1 MINNNET
8 RHISELLKELI
19 EERNV
24 TIEKLSLVTSIPHRF
39 IVALLEADFKKLPA
53 KPYVRGYLLRIS
65 SALNVDPI
73 FILKSYKDTM
83 EIRSSGGKDRLP
95 VNRFAIQKINKNF
108 IIVFFILIVIVG
120 FLAFRM
126 KDILGTPTIE
136 VSLPINTFITQER
149 SIKVSGRI
157 DSKDSLTLNQE
168 IVYTD
173 DAGRFEKEINLSPG
187 LNTFEFGAKRFLG
200 QETKIIRQVFYEESV
215 SKEPSIN

>member
-1 MINNNET
+1 MNNKEP
-8 RHISELLKELI
+8 RHISELLKELM

-24 TIEKLSLVTSIPHRF
+24 TIEKLSLGTSIPHRF
-39 IVALLEADFKKLPA
+39 IAALLEADFKRLPA
-53 KPYVRGYLLRIS
+53 KPYIRGYLLRIAS
-65 SALNVDPI
+65 SLNVDPA

-83 EIRSSGGKDRLP
+83 EIRSSGEKDRLP

-108 IIVFFILIVIVG
+108 IIVFLILIVIAG

-136 VSLPINTFITQER
+136 VSLPENTFIAQER

-157 DSKDSLTLNQE
+157 NPKDRLTLNQE

-173 DAGRFEKEINLSPG
+173 DAGKFEKEINLSPG
-187 LNTFEFGAKRFLG
+187 LNTLEFDAKRFLG
-200 QETKIIRQVFYEESV
+200 RETKIIRQVFYEEPV
-215 SKEPSIN
+215 NKEPLINL